1 MRGSRPKFDEKCK
14 IPDFNDPA
22 EDLLAT
28 SRGESLPGVWP
39 LLPAAPSRKLNSL
52 NASLPVPTALL
63 VPAIPPHPRRGRAL
77 AWLFVATILWG
88 LSFPLAK
95 ALVLAQQRRLP
106 GADTWFLVALA
117 LVFRFGVAGVVVTL
131 GSLGTLRRLTH
142 NEVFQGLGL
151 GLFATGGMLLQMDGL
166 NYTAASTS
174 AFLTS
179 CYCVIIPG
187 VVALQ
192 RRRPPPP
199 AVAGCCALVL
209 VGLGLLAGVDWR
221 AFHLGRGEWETLGSS
236 FFFAGQILWLERP
249 RYAANRPAH
258 ATAVMFAVL
267 AGLALPVMLARAAGP
282 RQMLLAAT
290 GSPAI
295 FLLLVALTLFCT
307 LATFSLM
314 NHWQKYL
321 EATEAGLVYCAEPV
335 WTSLISL
342 WLPGWLALWTGTA
355 YANEAATLK
364 LLLGGGL
371 ITVANIGLQLYPRAV
386 TPVR

>member
-1 MRGSRPKFDEKCK
+1 MAPRQSPGS
-14 IPDFNDPA
+14 
-22 EDLLAT
+22 
-28 SRGESLPGVWP
+28 
-39 LLPAAPSRKLNSL
+39 LLPAAPSRKLGSL
-52 NASLPVPTALL
+52 KAELSVLPALPVPA
-63 VPAIPPHPRRGRAL
+63 PPPHPRRTRAL
-77 AWLFVATILWG
+77 AWLLAATILWG

-95 ALVLAQQRRLP
+95 ALVLAQQRLLP

-117 LVFRFGVAGVVVTL
+117 LVFRFGVAAVVVTL
-131 GSLGTLRRLTH
+131 GSLRTLRGLTRQ
-142 NEVFQGLGL
+142 ETFQGLGL
-151 GLFATGGMLLQMDGL
+151 GLFASGGMLLQMDGL

-192 RRRPPPP
+192 RRRPPPL

-209 VGLGLLAGVDWR
+209 VGLGVLAGVDWR
-221 AFHLGRGEWETLGSS
+221 SFHLGRGEWETLGCSL
-236 FFFAGQILWLERP
+236 FFAGQILWLERP

-267 AGLALPVMLARAAGP
+267 AATALPVTLARTTGP
-282 RQMLLAAT
+282 EQMRLAAA

-295 FLLLVALTLFCT
+295 FLLLAALTLFCT

-321 EATEAGLVYCAEPV
+321 EATEAGLIYCAEPV

-355 YANEAATLK
+355 YANEAATFK

-371 ITVANIGLQLYPRAV
+371 ITAANAGLQLYPRAA

>member
-1 MRGSRPKFDEKCK
+1 M
-14 IPDFNDPA
+14 
-22 EDLLAT
+22 LA
-28 SRGESLPGVWP
+28 
-39 LLPAAPSRKLNSL
+39 PAAP
-52 NASLPVPTALL
+52 
-63 VPAIPPHPRRGRAL
+63 PRTRRARAL
-77 AWLFVATILWG
+77 AWLLAATTLWG

-95 ALVLAQQRRLP
+95 ALVLAQQRLLP

-117 LVFRFGVAGVVVTL
+117 LVFRFGVAGAMVAL
-131 GSLGTLRRLTH
+131 GSLGTLRRLTRL
-142 NEVFQGLGL
+142 ETFQGVGL
-151 GLFATGGMLLQMDGL
+151 GLFAAGGMLLQMDGL

-179 CYCVIIPG
+179 CYCVIIPV

-192 RRRPPPP
+192 RRRPPPL

-209 VGLGLLAGVDWR
+209 VGLGVLAGVDWH
-221 AFHLGRGEWETLGSS
+221 AFHLGRGEWETLGCSV
-236 FFFAGQILWLERP
+236 FFAGQILWLERP

-267 AGLALPVMLARAAGP
+267 AAAASPVMLARTAGP
-282 RQMLLAAT
+282 GQMWLAAA

-295 FLLLVALTLFCT
+295 FLLLLALTLLCT

-314 NHWQKYL
+314 NHWQKHL
-321 EATEAGLVYCAEPV
+321 EATEAGLIYCAEPL
-335 WTSLISL
+335 WTSLFSL
-342 WLPGWLALWTGTA
+342 WLPGLLALWTGTA
-355 YANEAATLK
+355 YANEAATLR

-371 ITVANIGLQLYPRAV
+371 ITAANVGLQLSPRAV

>member
-1 MRGSRPKFDEKCK
+1 MRR
-14 IPDFNDPA
+14 
-22 EDLLAT
+22 
-28 SRGESLPGVWP
+28 
-39 LLPAAPSRKLNSL
+39 LLPATPSRKLGTL
-52 NASLPVPTALL
+52 KAELPVPAALL
-63 VPAIPPHPRRGRAL
+63 GPAAPRPSRRTRAL
-77 AWLFVATILWG
+77 AWLLAATILWG

-117 LVFRFGVAGVVVTL
+117 LVFRFGVAGVVVAL
-131 GSLGTLRRLTH
+131 ASAGTLRQLTRR
-142 NEVFQGLGL
+142 ETFQGLGL
-151 GLFATGGMLLQMDGL
+151 GLFASGGMLLQMDGL

-187 VVALQ
+187 FVALQ
-192 RRRPPPP
+192 RRRPPPL

-209 VGLGLLAGVDWR
+209 AGLGMLAGVDWR

-236 FFFAGQILWLERP
+236 VFFAGQILWLERP

-267 AGLALPVMLARAAGP
+267 AATALPVMLARSPGP
-282 RQMLLAAT
+282 RQMLLAAA
-290 GSPAI
+290 GSPPI
-295 FLLLVALTLFCT
+295 FLLLLALTLFCT

-335 WTSLISL
+335 WTSLLSL

-355 YANEAATLK
+355 YANEGATLK

-371 ITVANIGLQLYPRAV
+371 ITAANVGLQLCPRAV